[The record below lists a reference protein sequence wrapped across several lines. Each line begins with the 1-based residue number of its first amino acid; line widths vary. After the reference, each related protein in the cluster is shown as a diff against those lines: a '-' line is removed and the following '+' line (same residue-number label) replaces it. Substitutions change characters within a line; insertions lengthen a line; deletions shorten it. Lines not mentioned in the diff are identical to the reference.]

1 MNLIS
6 IGKDSRSI
14 IYKHLDENDL
24 YILRYVNTI
33 FSKEI
38 GPRNYFINFDILDYK
53 ILCWIEKINPNN
65 DYIKHKV
72 VKYFINMNNFD
83 QFKIRIHYIN
93 PKVALGEKIVKY
105 MIRRPLTYDK
115 YIKEF
120 AEYNFSLFIAT
131 NPAYQR
137 ELLNFAYNYNP
148 NNKKIYK
155 ILKDSWITRSNI
167 NETRAYKV
175 VCILYIIIILYC
187 LCNIE
192 YKKIIYAN

>member
-72 VKYFINMNNFD
+72 VKYLQNTTLVCLLQQTPPINVNCLILHIITILII
-83 QFKIRIHYIN
+83 K
-93 PKVALGEKIVKY
+93 
-105 MIRRPLTYDK
+105 K
-115 YIKEF
+115 YIR
-120 AEYNFSLFIAT
+120 Y
-131 NPAYQR
+131 
-137 ELLNFAYNYNP
+137 
-148 NNKKIYK
+148 
-155 ILKDSWITRSNI
+155 
-167 NETRAYKV
+167 
-175 VCILYIIIILYC
+175 
-187 LCNIE
+187 
-192 YKKIIYAN
+192 